1 MKLLNRLMQFD
12 FFKPLFTADAAAPP
26 AAPKEVPPVEDPPA
40 ITEAE
45 PLDGNEEKNR
55 NDESEESGSAHTSHE
70 SHSSH
75 PSHSQAASEILLPK
89 IEDLRAHARALLE
102 KAGASALATRM
113 VLRWNPRLKNTAG
126 MAYPG
131 RALITL
137 NPRLAIFGDAEVDR
151 TLRHELGHLLAHE
164 RAGRRRI
171 DPHGKEW
178 KQACVDLGLPGES
191 RTHNLPLP
199 RKTIQ
204 PRHFYQCPGCGFV
217 LKRVQPLKRKSA
229 CVRCCRTHARGRYDV
244 RFVFKA
250 VAPAASPH

>member
-1 MKLLNRLMQFD
+1 MQFD
-12 FFKPLFTADAAAPP
+12 FFKPLFDPTTAATTQPAQEIAVPEPVAQEPVEQVAPEAEAEALDENHGRNGDDGSDADHFPP
-26 AAPKEVPPVEDPPA
+26 AAEDSQ
-40 ITEAE
+40 TEAAVRV
-45 PLDGNEEKNR
+45 PV
-55 NDESEESGSAHTSHE
+55 
-70 SHSSH
+70 
-75 PSHSQAASEILLPK
+75 PK
-89 IEDLRAHARALLE
+89 IEDLRAKARDLLQ
-102 KAGASALATRM
+102 KAGAPALAERM
-113 VLRWNPRLKNTAG
+113 ILRWNPRLQNTAG

-131 RALITL
+131 RSLITL
-137 NPRLAIFGDAEVDR
+137 NPKLAIFGEDEIDR

-178 KQACVDLGLPGES
+178 RQACADLGLPGES

-229 CVRCCRTHARGRYDV
+229 CIRCCRTHARGRYDT
-244 RFVFKA
+244 RFVFKT
-250 VAPAASPH
+250 VVPVPPTGTSPH

>member
-1 MKLLNRLMQFD
+1 MSFISRLMQFD
-12 FFKPLFTADAAAPP
+12 FFKPLFDPTTAPSP
-26 AAPKEVPPVEDPPA
+26 AKDVAVPTPIEVEPIEENEGS
-40 ITEAE
+40 TE
-45 PLDGNEEKNR
+45 
-55 NDESEESGSAHTSHE
+55 NDESDIDHPSLE
-70 SHSSH
+70 SHAS
-75 PSHSQAASEILLPK
+75 PPEPASEIQIPK
-89 IEDLRAHARALLE
+89 IEDLRAKARELLQ
-102 KAGASALATRM
+102 AVGAPSLAARM
-113 VLRWNPRLKNTAG
+113 VLRWNPRLQNTAG

-137 NPRLAIFGDAEVDR
+137 NPKLAIFGEEEIDR

-178 KQACVDLGLPGES
+178 RQACADLGLPGES

-199 RKTIQ
+199 RKTIA

-229 CVRCCRTHARGRYDV
+229 CIRCCRTHARGRYDT
-244 RFVFKA
+244 RFQFKA
-250 VAPAASPH
+250 VVSVPPTAQAGH